1 MKTKLKKTGPA
12 VAQFERVESGIFR
25 YIPSGVYYERPKI
38 NGRRTWRS
46 LETANLKYAREELH
60 RRRSGMVEREAQQAK
75 KPKVTV
81 GEIVR
86 HYVKDGYPDR
96 QKQPRQGRTLQCEKR
111 NSTVLLKYWDAFTVD
126 SISLQQL
133 DHYHEWRKRNIRW
146 DKGDRAVDMELIRA
160 VAWKR
165 PVPPRMK
172 IRSLSKK
179 A

>member
-1 MKTKLKKTGPA
+1 MKTKLKKSSAAG
-12 VAQFERVESGIFR
+12 AQFERVESGIFR

-86 HYVKDGYPDR
+86 RYVQDGYPDR
-96 QKQPRQGRTLQCEKR
+96 QKQPRQP
-111 NSTVLLKYWDAFTVD
+111 LLVIRFGSRFEVWH
-126 SISLQQL
+126 SIQTFHIFFRHIS
-133 DHYHEWRKRNIRW
+133 K
-146 DKGDRAVDMELIRA
+146 KC
-160 VAWKR
+160 
-165 PVPPRMK
+165 
-172 IRSLSKK
+172 RSLNQTLL
-179 A
+179 AFQF

>member
-12 VAQFERVESGIFR
+12 AAQFERVESGIFR

-86 HYVKDGYPDR
+86 RYVQDGYPDR
-96 QKQPRQGRTLQCEKR
+96 QKQPRQG
-111 NSTVLLKYWDAFTVD
+111 
-126 SISLQQL
+126 
-133 DHYHEWRKRNIRW
+133 
-146 DKGDRAVDMELIRA
+146 
-160 VAWKR
+160 
-165 PVPPRMK
+165 PPRRASGS
-172 IRSLSKK
+172 RSAGRCPRARDGRGSCRRR
-179 A
+179 

>member
-1 MKTKLKKTGPA
+1 
-12 VAQFERVESGIFR
+12 VQ
-25 YIPSGVYYERPKI
+25 
-38 NGRRTWRS
+38 
-46 LETANLKYAREELH
+46 
-60 RRRSGMVEREAQQAK
+60 
-75 KPKVTV
+75 
-81 GEIVR
+81 
-86 HYVKDGYPDR
+86 DGFPDR

-146 DKGDRAVDMELIRA
+146 GKGDRAVDMELIRA